1 MGFTCSDSFAAA
13 AASLVAVP
21 PDVNSAAA
29 AELSTNCEAE
39 TLLKFSDDVGITGA
53 HVEAAGTTPE
63 MVTGDGSVDFTEAQG
78 EAAAIT
84 AGS

>member
-13 AASLVAVP
+13 ASVAVP
-21 PDVNSAAA
+21 PAANSAAA

-39 TLLKFSDDVGITGA
+39 TLLKFSNDVGNTGA

-63 MVTGDGSVDFTEAQG
+63 TVTGDGSVNFTEAQG
-78 EAAAIT
+78 EAASIT